1 MRSRLV
7 GVLAALLLTGCGST
21 VDGSASPG
29 GTATSST
36 TSSATSSATAT
47 ATPRPTGEVGG
58 GARPTPEPSPE
69 PDPTQ
74 ETPALGPVDVV
85 CAPYEDAVD
94 TFDAVAASG
103 FPGGLVTDFGPPE
116 ALAWLDAVVYDVV
129 ARCGYQVVV
138 DIAAEYPE
146 EIAPVITN
154 SAVVAL
160 EEVADLPEG
169 QLCRDLQDRG
179 LTAQDA
185 VDYWFLWQQP
195 TAMDADANGVPCETV
210 FPDAAVHLPAWY

>member
-7 GVLAALLLTGCGST
+7 GALAALLLTGCGST
-21 VDGSASPG
+21 VDGSASPED
-29 GTATSST
+29 TAATPTTASS
-36 TSSATSSATAT
+36 
-47 ATPRPTGEVGG
+47 TPRPTGQVGG
-58 GARPTPEPSPE
+58 GAQPSAEPSQATE
-69 PDPTQ
+69 ST
-74 ETPALGPVDVV
+74 EEAPALGPVDVV

-94 TFDAVAASG
+94 TFDAVAGSG

-116 ALAWLDAVVYDVV
+116 ALTWLDAVVYDVV

-146 EIAPVITN
+146 EIAPVISN

-169 QLCRDLQDRG
+169 QLCRDLQARG

-185 VDYWFLWQQP
+185 VDYWFLWRQP